1 MTERRDFEVIVVGA
15 GIAGASLA
23 YFLAEQGCGDVLLL
37 ERETQLAVHST
48 GRSAATL
55 SSADANPTLLRIK
68 QAAKPFFLSPPPGF
82 SENPLL
88 RRTGVLGVYPEP
100 VWSSLRDA
108 LPALRATG
116 LDGELLDQEEVLRR
130 VPALDRTQFA
140 GGILIPDDGRL
151 DVHEIL
157 SSYLRHAR
165 ARGATLKLGAEVG
178 EFILEG
184 GRCRGVRT
192 RDGDFRAR
200 LVVDAAGAW
209 GGTVAR
215 IAGATDIPLV
225 PHRRTIVTFAPPPGL
240 SIADWPMI
248 ACDDLHLYFQ
258 PEAGDLMLSPMD
270 EDAMAPCDPS
280 PDDAVV
286 ADGLARFARLAPA
299 LAPKSLKRRWS
310 GLRTF
315 APDRVHVVGEDPAL
329 PGFFWLT
336 GQGGCGIETS
346 PLIGRVAAD
355 LVLHGRSDAFDTAL
369 LSPARFARA

>member
-1 MTERRDFEVIVVGA
+1 MSGRREYEVIVVGA

-37 ERETQLAVHST
+37 ERESQLAVHST

-68 QAAKPFFLSPPPGF
+68 QAAKPFFLSPPAGF

-100 VWSSLRDA
+100 SWSTLRDA
-108 LPALRATG
+108 LPALRETG
-116 LDGELLDQEEVLRR
+116 LDGELLEQDEVLRR

-165 ARGATLKLGAEVG
+165 GRGAELRLGAEA
-178 EFILEG
+178 LEVVVEQ

-192 RDGDFRAR
+192 RDGELRAR

-209 GGTVAR
+209 AGTFAR
-215 IAGATDIPLV
+215 LAGAMDIPLT
-225 PHRRTIVTFAPPPGL
+225 PHRRTIVTFAPPPGMP
-240 SIADWPMI
+240 IADWPMI
-248 ACDDLHLYFQ
+248 ASDAHDLYFA

-299 LAPKSLKRRWS
+299 LAPRALKRRWS
-310 GLRTF
+310 GLHTF
-315 APDRVHVVGEDPAL
+315 APDRVHVVGEDPTL
-329 PGFFWLT
+329 PGFFWLA

-355 LVLHGRSDAFDTAL
+355 LVAHGRSDVFDTAL
-369 LSPARFARA
+369 LGPARFAQA

>member
-1 MTERRDFEVIVVGA
+1 MAERREFEVIVVGA

-82 SENPLL
+82 SDNPLL

-100 VWSSLRDA
+100 LWSTLRDA

-116 LDGELLDQEEVLRR
+116 LNGALLEQDEVLRR
-130 VPALDRTQFA
+130 VPVLDRTQFA

-165 ARGATLKLGAEVG
+165 ARGATLQLGAEVLG
-178 EFILEG
+178 VTVEG

-192 RDGDFRAR
+192 RDGAYRAR

-209 GGTVAR
+209 SGTIAR
-215 IAGATDIPLV
+215 VAGATDIPIV

-240 SIADWPMI
+240 PIGDWPMI
-248 ACDDLHLYFQ
+248 ASDAHDLYFA

-280 PDDAVV
+280 PDDAVI
-286 ADGLARFARLAPA
+286 AAGLARFAQLAPT

-310 GLRTF
+310 GLRSF
-315 APDRVHVVGEDPAL
+315 APDRVHVVGEDPSL
-329 PGFFWLT
+329 PGFFWLA

-355 LVLHGRSDAFDTAL
+355 LVLRGRSDAFDTAL
-369 LSPARFARA
+369 LGPARFAAA